1 MTSLSGRAGSAARCL
16 GFRRKRHQAGTRG
29 DVELFRQRLL
39 HNVHDGVLDEVLT
52 DAAELGQPA
61 HVLRTLS
68 CDPV

>member
-16 GFRRKRHQAGTRG
+16 GFRRQRHQAGTSG

-52 DAAELGQPA
+52 DAAKLRQPA
-61 HVLRTLS
+61 HQ
-68 CDPV
+68 